1 MATRDGVTPY
11 FAPANKAEKV
21 LRKPTCAFS
30 APIASMDAAK
40 VVPTSISKF
49 RPVISL
55 KQSAMAVPAVVILP
69 VSPEGTKVITIG
81 FSAEP
86 SSPAAGA
93 AGALGNLA
101 QSGGGGGVGVGG
113 SVVGASVAGA
123 SVGASIAGASVGG
136 ASVGTGGS
144 VGAAVAG
151 AQAEIT
157 STRIVSTAKS
167 KLTDFFIF
175 LLLLRYLD
183 LGKVPNQ

>member
-11 FAPANKAEKV
+11 FAPAKRAEKV

-40 VVPTSISKF
+40 LVPTSISKL

-81 FSAEP
+81 LSAEP

-93 AGALGNLA
+93 SGAFGNLSQA
-101 QSGGGGGVGVGG
+101 GGGGAVGVGG
-113 SVVGASVAGA
+113 SVVGASVAAASVGT
-123 SVGASIAGASVGG
+123 SVGASVAGASVGG
-136 ASVGTGGS
+136 ASVGSGRS
-144 VGAAVAG
+144 VGTAVAAG
-151 AQAEIT
+151 AQAET
-157 STRIVSTAKS
+157 ASARIIVTAS
-167 KLTDFFIF
+167 NRFSDLFIF
-175 LLLLRYLD
+175 HLLFRI
-183 LGKVPNQ
+183 